1 MIPGEGDGLK
11 QKTTLSGSVES
22 SSLGSPSFPQIL
34 RGSSSDPN
42 PSPQLHFPI
51 ARPVPRG
58 PRTKWL
64 SSVFLGGCP
73 FPSVGT
79 WGCSLQEMRPPKDSL
94 AGLLTAGP
102 SAGGNSVAAKTA
114 PLGQGWGGE
123 KIVGEGNPR
132 RFRAVQ
138 LQEGIRENRDTS
150 RAHVS
155 ELRFLSRPFLQ
166 SCSP

>member
-79 WGCSLQEMRPPKDSL
+79 WGCSLQEMRPQRLTRGSSDCWPQCRWKLSRCQDRPPG
-94 AGLLTAGP
+94 AG
-102 SAGGNSVAAKTA
+102 V
-114 PLGQGWGGE
+114 GWGEDRGGRE
-123 KIVGEGNPR
+123 PKE
-132 RFRAVQ
+132 VQ
-138 LQEGIRENRDTS
+138 GSAAAGRY
-150 RAHVS
+150 
-155 ELRFLSRPFLQ
+155 
-166 SCSP
+166 